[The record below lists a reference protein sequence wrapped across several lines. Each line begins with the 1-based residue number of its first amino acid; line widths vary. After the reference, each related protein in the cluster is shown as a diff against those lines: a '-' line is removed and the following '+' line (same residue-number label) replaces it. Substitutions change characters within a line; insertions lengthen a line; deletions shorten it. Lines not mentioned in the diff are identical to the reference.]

1 MSVPPLLVSIL
12 GAGVMGGNHARTLA
26 ALPGAKL
33 HRIFD
38 SHADRA
44 AALAAQTGGERPPLS
59 IPLSPGRMP
68 W

>member
-1 MSVPPLLVSIL
+1 MSQFNVRKVAVL

-38 SHADRA
+38 TEAARAECLAMKGAIADA
-44 AALAAQTGGERPPLS
+44 CAGN
-59 IPLSPGRMP
+59 
-68 W
+68 